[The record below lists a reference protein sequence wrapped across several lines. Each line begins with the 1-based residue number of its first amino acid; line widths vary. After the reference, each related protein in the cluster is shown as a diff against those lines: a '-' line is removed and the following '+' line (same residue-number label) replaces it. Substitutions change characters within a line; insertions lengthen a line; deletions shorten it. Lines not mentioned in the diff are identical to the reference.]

1 MKAAVCYDF
10 GKPLVIEDVEIDPP
24 RKGEVKVRVAAT
36 GICHSDIHDIKGE
49 LPGPLPFV
57 PGHECAGYVVETGE
71 EVGTVRTGDPVVVT
85 FIPHCGKCFYC
96 TSGFPHLCQ
105 AQWPLDTETR
115 LRNHKGQPLIAKA
128 KTGAFAEYVVV
139 EESQAVKVPVHMPLD
154 RAALLACAVITGFG
168 AVVNRMQ
175 VKPMSSV
182 VVIGCGGI
190 GLNALQGAAFAGADP
205 IIAIDIVDL
214 KLKASMAFGATH
226 AINAAQCDP
235 IGAIKQLTGGLGAD
249 YVFITLG
256 SSQAIRQ
263 GFSMTGPR
271 GAAVIIGLPPVN
283 ESLTLSPLEFVREE
297 RSLTGC
303 FMGSVNLGID
313 IPRLASL
320 YLGGRLKLDELI
332 TGRYPLDRINEAIA
346 SLESGEALRNM
357 IVFNS

>member
-1 MKAAVCYDF
+1 MKAAVCYEF

-24 RKGEVKVRVAAT
+24 HKGEVKVRVTAT
-36 GICHSDIHDIKGE
+36 GVCHSDIHDIKGE

-71 EVGTVRTGDPVVVT
+71 GVSTVRAGDPVVVT

-96 TSGFPHLCQ
+96 TSGFPHLCHTE
-105 AQWPLDTETR
+105 WPLDTETR
-115 LRNHKGQPLIAKA
+115 LRNRKGQPLIAKS

-139 EESQAVKVPVHMPLD
+139 EESQAVKVPVNMPLD

-205 IIAIDIVDL
+205 IIAIDITDL
-214 KLKASMAFGATH
+214 KLKASIVFGATH
-226 AINAAQCDP
+226 TINAAQCES
-235 IGAIKQLTGGLGAD
+235 ISAVKQLTGGLGAD

-256 SSQAIRQ
+256 SAKAIQQ

-271 GAAVIIGLPPVN
+271 GAAVIIGLPPVT
-283 ESLTLSPLEFVREE
+283 ESLTLPPLEFVRDE

-346 SLESGEALRNM
+346 SLESGETLRNM
-357 IVFNS
+357 IIF